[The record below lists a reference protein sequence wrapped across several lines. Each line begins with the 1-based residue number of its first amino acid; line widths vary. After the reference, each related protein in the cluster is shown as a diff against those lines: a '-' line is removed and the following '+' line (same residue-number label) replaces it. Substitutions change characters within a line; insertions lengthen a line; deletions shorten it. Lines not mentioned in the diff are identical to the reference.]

1 MDVTRYI
8 KNLYFT
14 ALLIN
19 VVRIMPTLR
28 SGLVIAGGYANKV
41 RATVFA
47 QLKEDIKQGRID
59 NKSVAFHVA
68 QLNRFLYTLFVE
80 RLKIDKGDVVRI
92 TINYEVTDGKI
103 VWDFKS
109 LKVEVF
115 RRVPEAEVEKVL
127 NEIVPE
133 AEKIMKAPVE
143 YFVEPLGSTADG
155 DLIYSVKVGNVES
168 GVIEVLQINEELA
181 YVKTGAILDPEPVI
195 IEKVKLPLEG
205 LKLEELLK
213 RKMSEMVGKA
223 RYVSREEAEAAI
235 QYIKKRLQEMKPTE
249 AVVKLEE

>member
-1 MDVTRYI
+1 
-8 KNLYFT
+8 
-14 ALLIN
+14 
-19 VVRIMPTLR
+19 MPTLR

-47 QLKEDIKQGRID
+47 QLREDIKQGRID
-59 NKSVAFHVA
+59 NKSVAFHIA

-115 RRVPEAEVEKVL
+115 KRIPEVEVERVL
-127 NEIVPE
+127 NEIIPE
-133 AEKIMKAPVE
+133 AEKIMKAPIEYSVE
-143 YFVEPLGSTADG
+143 LLGSTVDG
-155 DLIYSVKVGNVES
+155 DLIYVVKVGNVES
-168 GVIEVLQINEELA
+168 GVIEALQINEDLV
-181 YVKTGAILDPEPVI
+181 YVKTGAVLDPEPAV

-213 RKMSEMVGKA
+213 QKMPEIVSKA
-223 RYVSREEAEAAI
+223 KYVTREEAEATI
-235 QYIKKRLQEMKPTE
+235 QYIRKRLQEVRPVEGVEKP
-249 AVVKLEE
+249 EE